1 MFHTISF
8 KPYGMLVKLFQKDK
22 VMAYCR
28 VMIVSAAWVMFLQ
41 AAGSAE
47 VILPPVLSSHMVLQ
61 RGMKVP
67 VWGTAAPG
75 EEVTVKF
82 RDQEKLTT
90 ADAQGKWKVSL
101 DSLKEG
107 GPDVLTVAGSNT
119 LKLEDVLVGE
129 VWLGSG
135 QSNMF
140 GPASEYVKDDEVL
153 AKMVAAGPYPKIR
166 LNRLDTPASTGWKE
180 ATPDNLMTFSAQLF
194 SFGCGLQKELNVP
207 VGLLVG
213 AAAGKPSGFF
223 LSQEAFNSDPACQ
236 DLVAKGNSNEGLKK
250 FDEAVKKYEVA
261 MEKWKKDVEQARAEG
276 VEEKKLPRAPAK
288 PLKVGSTFYDVI
300 GNLYERNIRPA
311 VPYAIRGV
319 LWDQGESSTGLVG
332 IDQYTVMGALIKGWR
347 KDWGQDFPFIYVQK
361 DSGGGCAWDTTDPV
375 TSKGDPLVPLP
386 NEIPVG
392 GEGRDNYLR
401 IRNYPDTFM
410 STSSDLGSGM
420 HPSNK
425 SGYGARA
432 ARVALGGVYGK
443 DVQIYG
449 PVYKSY
455 KIEGSKVIIRF
466 DHVGKGLVFKK
477 GESIDKLQGFTMSGD
492 EKTFNYNRP
501 RFVWADAV
509 IEGNTVVVSSDK
521 VLKPVAV
528 RYAWAKEHPWANLFN
543 KDGLPAL
550 PFSTYESVK

>member
-1 MFHTISF
+1 MKFS
-8 KPYGMLVKLFQKDK
+8 KKDK
-22 VMAYCR
+22 AMEDCKFK
-28 VMIVSAAWVMFLQ
+28 MVSAVCLMFLQ
-41 AAGSAE
+41 VAVYGE
-47 VILPPVLSSHMVLQ
+47 VVLPPVLSSHMVLQ

-75 EEVTVKF
+75 EKVTVKF
-82 RDQEKLTT
+82 RDQEKSAT

-135 QSNMF
+135 QSNIF
-140 GPASEYVKDDEVL
+140 GGAGEYVKGDEVL
-153 AKMVAAGPYPKIR
+153 AKMVAAGPYPKLRLIR
-166 LNRLDTPASTGWKE
+166 LDSSASTGWKE
-180 ATPDNLMTFSAQLF
+180 ASPDNLMGFSAQLF
-194 SFGCGLQKELNVP
+194 SFGCPLQKELNIP

-223 LSQEAFNSDPACQ
+223 LSEEAFKSDQACK
-236 DLVAKGNSNEGLKK
+236 DLVASQNY
-250 FDEAVKKYEVA
+250 DEVVKKYEVA
-261 MEKWKKDVEQARAEG
+261 MEKWKKDVEKAKTEG
-276 VEEKKLPRAPAK
+276 VEENKLPKAPSK
-288 PLKVGSTFYDVI
+288 PMKVGSTWSNVI
-300 GNLYERNIRPA
+300 GNLYEKIIRPCI
-311 VPYAIRGV
+311 PYAIRGV
-319 LWDQGESSTGLVG
+319 LWDQGESSTGLAG

-347 KDWGQDFPFIYVQK
+347 KDWGQPPTPGSGVPGDFPFIYVQK
-361 DSGGGCAWDTTDPV
+361 PSGGGCALDTTDPV

-386 NEIPVG
+386 NQIPVG
-392 GEGRDNYLR
+392 GEGRDMYLQ
-401 IRNYPDTFM
+401 IRTYPNTFM

-420 HPSNK
+420 HPVNK

-443 DVQIYG
+443 DVEIYG
-449 PVYKSY
+449 PIYKSH
-455 KIEGSKVIIRF
+455 KIDGNKVIISF

-477 GESIDKLQGFTMSGD
+477 GESVDKLQGFAISGD
-492 EKTFNYNRP
+492 DKTFNYNRP

-528 RYAWAKEHPWANLFN
+528 RYAWAAEHPWANLFN

-550 PFSTYESVK
+550 PFSTYGQ

>member
-1 MFHTISF
+1 
-8 KPYGMLVKLFQKDK
+8 
-22 VMAYCR
+22 
-28 VMIVSAAWVMFLQ
+28 MIVSAAWVMFLQ

-75 EEVTVKF
+75 EKVTVKF
-82 RDQEKLTT
+82 RDQEKSTT
-90 ADAQGKWKVSL
+90 ADAQGKWRVSL

-140 GPASEYVKDDEVL
+140 GGASGYVKDDEVL

-166 LNRLDTPASTGWKE
+166 LNRVDTPASTGWKE

-236 DLVAKGNSNEGLKK
+236 DLVAKGNSDEALKK

-261 MEKWKKDVEQARAEG
+261 MEKWKKDVEQLRAEG

-288 PLKVGSTFYDVI
+288 PLKVGGTYDNVI
-300 GNLYERNIRPA
+300 GNLYERIIRPA

-375 TSKGDPLVPLP
+375 TAKGEPLVPLP
-386 NEIPVG
+386 NLVPGGKEG

-401 IRNYPDTFM
+401 IRNYPATFM

-420 HPSNK
+420 HPVNK

-443 DVQIYG
+443 DVEIYG

-455 KIEGSKVIIRF
+455 KIEGNKVIISF

-477 GESIDKLQGFTMSGD
+477 GESIDKLQGFTITGD
-492 EKTFNYNRP
+492 AKTFNYNRP
-501 RFVWADAV
+501 VFVWADAV

-528 RYAWAKEHPWANLFN
+528 RYAWAIEHPWANLFN

-550 PFSTYESVK
+550 PFSTYESVKETISQ